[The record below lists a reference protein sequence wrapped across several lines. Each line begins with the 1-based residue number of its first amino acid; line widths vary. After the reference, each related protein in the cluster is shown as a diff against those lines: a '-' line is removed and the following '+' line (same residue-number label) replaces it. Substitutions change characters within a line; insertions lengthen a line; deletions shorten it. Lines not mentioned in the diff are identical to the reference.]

1 MGIKGLSK
9 AIRALAPRAV
19 RETTLRDYRG
29 RTLAIDACIYMYKFR
44 YLGSPVELFAAQ
56 VQMLRGLGGGTLV

>member
-44 YLGSPVELFAAQ
+44 
-56 VQMLRGLGGGTLV
+56 